1 MNNVFKTK
9 LDTASLVLI
18 PACIGINY
26 LGKLFASVLKLPLW
40 LDAIGTCIGGAL
52 GGPIIG
58 AICGAANNLIY
69 GFTTGDNITLIY
81 ALTSLFIGLV
91 VGIMARIGFMKTF
104 PKALLTACAGGLA
117 AVVVSTPLNILF
129 WGGTTGNVWG
139 DAVFA
144 ATQAA
149 KLPLALGSL
158 LDEIVVDV
166 PDKLIT
172 LIIVFLILKGLPKK
186 LTTLYDTEETIES
199 LDKFMKTI
207 SLYTNNGSWLTQL
220 HPFTKLWYLAAA
232 ICIPLLTG
240 SLWGFAVMIIISF
253 VLLKSGRLIKKAL
266 PLIAFS
272 FTIILTIF
280 LIHGLV
286 NQQNKNVLFAIGFL
300 KFYKEGLLY
309 AAHIGLNIL
318 NMLLSFA
325 IVVLSTRP
333 SELVDELER
342 KGFSPRFGYII
353 NSVFQIIP
361 QMMGTMHTITD
372 AQRSR
377 GMETEGNLLVRI
389 KAFLPLISPVV
400 MSALT
405 ATRERAIALEV
416 RGFGVKGTKTWM
428 HPHKKT
434 KADRIFSW
442 LCIISLILAV
452 IATENLNHS

>member
-69 GFTTGDNITLIY
+69 GFTTGDNITLVY

-104 PKALLTACAGGLA
+104 PKALVTACAGGLA

-199 LDKFMKTI
+199 LD
-207 SLYTNNGSWLTQL
+207 
-220 HPFTKLWYLAAA
+220 
-232 ICIPLLTG
+232 
-240 SLWGFAVMIIISF
+240 
-253 VLLKSGRLIKKAL
+253 
-266 PLIAFS
+266 
-272 FTIILTIF
+272 
-280 LIHGLV
+280 
-286 NQQNKNVLFAIGFL
+286 
-300 KFYKEGLLY
+300 
-309 AAHIGLNIL
+309 
-318 NMLLSFA
+318 
-325 IVVLSTRP
+325 
-333 SELVDELER
+333 
-342 KGFSPRFGYII
+342 
-353 NSVFQIIP
+353 
-361 QMMGTMHTITD
+361 
-372 AQRSR
+372 
-377 GMETEGNLLVRI
+377 
-389 KAFLPLISPVV
+389 
-400 MSALT
+400 
-405 ATRERAIALEV
+405 
-416 RGFGVKGTKTWM
+416 
-428 HPHKKT
+428 
-434 KADRIFSW
+434 
-442 LCIISLILAV
+442 
-452 IATENLNHS
+452 